1 MPKAWDANDFWCF
14 DSSTVCRIVKCTL
27 IYVFRRAVNDFFAY
41 TELEWSAAAPLKTV
55 GVF

>member
-1 MPKAWDANDFWCF
+1 MPKAWDANDSWCF
-14 DSSTVCRIVKCTL
+14 DSSTVCCIVKCTL